1 MIASPNEKET
11 PSLRL
16 LLGPCDTTPLPFSW
30 NRKGHHRTHIVQYV
44 YIMLLYT
51 VRNEPLYNNAVDNLG
66 HSLWHLL
73 RFKFPSSHWAPKIDY
88 RSRLYN
94 HIVRPTTRKLRD
106 PLSRDRRE
114 EDVRLPIHIVTEWDD
129 IRTVGLRVVLQ
140 IYNIEWL

>member
-1 MIASPNEKET
+1 MIVSLNEKET

-16 LLGPCDTTPLPFSW
+16 LLRGPCDTALPLSW

-44 YIMLLYT
+44 YIIMLLYT
-51 VRNEPLYNNAVDNLG
+51 VRNEPLYNNAVENLG

-73 RFKFPSSHWAPKIDY
+73 RFKFPSSHWAPKIYY

-106 PLSRDRRE
+106 PLSRVRRE
-114 EDVRLPIHIVTEWDD
+114 EDVRVPIGIVTEWDD
-129 IRTVGLRVVLQ
+129 IRTVGFPRCVTNL
-140 IYNIEWL
+140 